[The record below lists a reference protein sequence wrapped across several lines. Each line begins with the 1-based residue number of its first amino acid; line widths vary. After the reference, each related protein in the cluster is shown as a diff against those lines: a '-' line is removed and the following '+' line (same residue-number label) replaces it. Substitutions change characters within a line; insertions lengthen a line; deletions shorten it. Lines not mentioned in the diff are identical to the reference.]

1 LDGKAAHPVSCAVKT
16 GARLPH
22 CRFNAPALFTG
33 RPVAASVT
41 AGGHGGCFKEIVF
54 MGLFPV
60 FLGAGRFGPG
70 TSSRRTRAR
79 AGFRLLCAL
88 FLGAAGSAYPVPGTP
103 PAFAKGPDSL
113 ADLAESVSDA
123 VVNISATQTMDE
135 KHASNAP
142 QLEPGT
148 PFDDLFEE
156 FFRRHQQGGQGG
168 NDRPDQKP
176 RERKSN
182 SLGSGFVI
190 DPSGIVITNNHVIAD
205 ANEVTVIFTDGQ
217 KLKAEIIGKD
227 EKVDVAVLRVKP
239 DKPLKAVKFGDSEKM
254 RVGDWVVAV
263 GNPFGLGGTV
273 TAGIISA
280 RHRNIDSGPYDN
292 YFQTDAAINKGN
304 SGGPLF
310 NMAGDV
316 IGINT
321 AILSPS
327 GGSIGIG
334 FATPAATV
342 IPVID
347 QLQKFGET
355 RRGWL
360 GVRIQNVDDTIAES
374 LNLGQLR
381 GALVAGTDDKGPAKA
396 AGLKAGDVI
405 VKFDGLDIKESRDL
419 PKIVASEP
427 VGKEVEIVVVRQ
439 GKQVTKTIKLGRL
452 EENEKQVSLAAKRD
466 DAGKK
471 ATAGPVE
478 KALGMEF
485 SSLTDELRQKF
496 AIKSTVAA
504 GVVITDVDPDS
515 SAAEK
520 HVQTG
525 DVIVEINQEPVKDPA
540 DMAKKIEA
548 LKSGGKKSALL
559 LVSNGQGEVRF
570 VALGLP

>member
-1 LDGKAAHPVSCAVKT
+1 
-16 GARLPH
+16 
-22 CRFNAPALFTG
+22 
-33 RPVAASVT
+33 
-41 AGGHGGCFKEIVF
+41 

-60 FLGAGRFGPG
+60 FLGSGRFERG
-70 TSSRRTRAR
+70 TRRRQGGGRPAY
-79 AGFRLLCAL
+79 GLLCAL
-88 FLGAAGSAYPVPGTP
+88 ILGASGSALPIPCP
-103 PAFAKGPDSL
+103 SSAFAKGPDSL
-113 ADLAESVSDA
+113 ADLADSVSDA

-156 FFRRHQQGGQGG
+156 FFKRHQQGQRGQGG
-168 NDRPDQKP
+168 GDRPEKP

-217 KLKAEIIGKD
+217 KLKAEVIGKD
-227 EKVDVAVLRVKP
+227 EKVDVAVLKVKP
-239 DKPLKAVKFGDSEKM
+239 DKPLKAVKFGDSEKT
-254 RVGDWVVAV
+254 RVGDWVLAV

-310 NMAGDV
+310 NMAGEV

-334 FATPAATV
+334 FATPAGTV
-342 IPVID
+342 LPVID

-405 VKFDGLDIKESRDL
+405 IKFDGVDIKESRDL

-427 VGKEVEIVVVRQ
+427 VGKEVEIVVMRQ
-439 GKQVTKTIKLGRL
+439 GKQIAKTIKLGRL
-452 EENEKQVSLAAKRD
+452 EENEKQVALASKHD

-471 ATAGPVE
+471 AAAGPVQ

-496 AIKSTVAA
+496 SIKSTVA

-520 HVQTG
+520 HVQSG
-525 DVIVEINQEPVKDPA
+525 DVIVEINQEPVKDPT
-540 DMAKKIEA
+540 DLSKKIEA
-548 LKSGGKKSALL
+548 LKGGGKKSALL
-559 LVSNGQGEVRF
+559 LVANGQGEVRF